1 MNLIELRKDN
11 ADHVLKKRFIK
22 RVLTT
27 EGKSIIQAQKDRMR
41 ENDFSNPKFN
51 LLALSVSDFRA
62 TFSLLKLHRFVDMKT
77 RNTKNGIIKKK
88 NYPIY
93 NQIVFGHLNNII
105 SEISFG
111 YTDTVIEEMKKLEN
125 N

>member
-1 MNLIELRKDN
+1 MNLVALRAKN

-27 EGKSIIQAQKDRMR
+27 EGNAILQEQKKRVQGFRTPSFHKTSM
-41 ENDFSNPKFN
+41 NVTDFS
-51 LLALSVSDFRA
+51 VSLQFA
-62 TFSLLKLHRFVDMKT
+62 KLHRFVDMKT
-77 RNTKNGIIKKK
+77 RKTKYGQIISKK
-88 NYPIY
+88 NHPIY
-93 NQIVFGHLNNII
+93 NKIIFGQLNNII

-125 N
+125 I